1 MTPAEAATI
10 VMLHQGERGDPAW
23 AGFGEALAAATGCRV
38 FQYAR
43 AEPALSGP
51 ALETLPKLLETIGFQ
66 RGILLG
72 QGEGASIATV
82 YLGGVQDHRVRGLV
96 LISPRFFTPHPTGN
110 GEQAPDIRE
119 SIGYIRVPML
129 IVNGT
134 AVQIGAAEDEAY
146 CPVDTAPGGG
156 PADTLAAVAAF
167 IKTVR
172 NED

>member
-1 MTPAEAATI
+1 MTPAEAPTI
-10 VMLHQGERGDPAW
+10 VMLGERGDPAW
-23 AGFGEALAAATGCRV
+23 AGFGEALAAGTGCRV
-38 FQYAR
+38 FQYSKG
-43 AEPALSGP
+43 EPALSGP
-51 ALETLPKLLETIGFQ
+51 ALETIPKLLETIGFQ

-72 QGEGASIATV
+72 QGDGASIATV

-96 LISPRFFTPHPTGN
+96 LISPWFFANDPTGT
-110 GEQAPDIRE
+110 GDQIPDIRE
-119 SIGYIRVPML
+119 SIGYIRVPIL

-134 AVQIGAAEDEAY
+134 AIQIRAAEDEAY

-167 IKTVR
+167 IKAVR